1 MSGSPLCCF
10 APTIGI
16 GRRFSAA
23 WVTNPSHSTF
33 RPRSDP
39 WTSGRE
45 RTEGLTELFAC
56 SDVPLTARVQ
66 SCCHT
71 NTRSAQQE
79 AALMLQLARNN
90 KLAATVVALLVSVS
104 AAGMSV
110 TTARG
115 ASEHPPV
122 IAVAVLPEAA
132 RLQRKRR
139 YAAGRVIR
147 RRLVR
152 RARANKVWSRR
163 RRLNLRP
170 RLPVRE
176 WYARGPPR

>member
-1 MSGSPLCCF
+1 MSAGPDRDDGGLRAAIEPRYKPEPLDVSPELGSMDLECP
-10 APTIGI
+10 
-16 GRRFSAA
+16 
-23 WVTNPSHSTF
+23 
-33 RPRSDP
+33 
-39 WTSGRE
+39 
-45 RTEGLTELFAC
+45 EGLTELFAC
-56 SDVPLTARVQ
+56 SDVPLTAIVQ
-66 SCCHT
+66 CCCHT
-71 NTRSAQQE
+71 NANTGSAQQG
-79 AALMLQLARNN
+79 AVLMLQLARNN

-139 YAAGRVIR
+139 YAAVRVIR

-152 RARANKVWSRR
+152 RARENKVWSRR

-170 RLPVRE
+170 RLPVHE